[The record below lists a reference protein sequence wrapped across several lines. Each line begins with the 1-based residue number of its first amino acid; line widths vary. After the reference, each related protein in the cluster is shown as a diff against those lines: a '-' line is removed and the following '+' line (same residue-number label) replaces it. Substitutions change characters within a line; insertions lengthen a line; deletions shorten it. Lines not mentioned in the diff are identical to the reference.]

1 MRAAAME
8 VEHLG
13 LNADDRIFIPSPLAH
28 QTGFLYGMWLAIVM
42 GVPQIV
48 QPVWNAPR
56 ALRALND
63 WDGTFVQAATPFLAD
78 IVEAVDAGERPPAA
92 LRIFVATG
100 AAVPRGLAE
109 RATRI
114 LGTAVCGA
122 WGTTESCLG
131 SLAAPGDEP
140 AKVWGTDGRALRGIR
155 LRITDS
161 EGHILPPGEEGHFE
175 VQSSTMFEG
184 YVDHPDWTAAAFTPD
199 GWFRTGDL
207 GVMDESGYIRIT
219 GRVRDVINRGGEK
232 IPVAEVEQ
240 LLSDHPAIAQVAIVA
255 MPDPRLGE
263 RACAFVVLRERASL
277 DFDRMQHYLHACQV
291 AKQYWPERLEIVA
304 ELPRTPSGK
313 VQKYVLRDRARGLRP
328 YERAKQAIS

>member
-1 MRAAAME
+1 
-8 VEHLG
+8 
-13 LNADDRIFIPSPLAH
+13 
-28 QTGFLYGMWLAIVM
+28 MWLAIVM

-48 QPVWNAPR
+48 QPVWNATR

-78 IVEAVDAGERPPAA
+78 LVNAVEEGERPPAA

-131 SLAAPGDEP
+131 SLSAPRDEA
-140 AKVWGTDGRALRGIR
+140 AKVWGTDGRALRGIH

-161 EGHILPPGEEGHFE
+161 HGRVLPSGEEGHFE
-175 VQSSTMFEG
+175 VQSPTMFDG
-184 YVDHPDWTAAAFTPD
+184 YADHPEWTAAAFTAD
-199 GWFRTGDL
+199 GWFRTGDH

-232 IPVAEVEQ
+232 VPVAEVEQ
-240 LLSDHPAIAQVAIVA
+240 LLSDHPAIADVAIVA

-263 RACAFVVLRERASL
+263 RACAFVVLREKARL
-277 DFDRMQHYLHACQV
+277 DFERMQHYLDACQV
-291 AKQYWPERLEIVA
+291 AKHYWPERLEIVD

-313 VQKYVLRDRARGLRP
+313 VQKYVLRERARELRP
-328 YERAKQAIS
+328 QQRVKATIS

>member
-13 LNADDRIFIPSPLAH
+13 LGVEDRIFIPSPLAH
-28 QTGFLYGMWLAIVM
+28 QTGFLYGMWLALVM

-48 QPVWNAPR
+48 QPVWNAER
-56 ALRALND
+56 ALRALREWN
-63 WDGTFVQAATPFLAD
+63 GTFVQAATPFLAD
-78 IVEAVDAGERPPAA
+78 LVAAVENGQAPPAA

-131 SLAAPGDEP
+131 SLAAPTDET
-140 AKVWGTDGRALRGIR
+140 AKVWGTDGRALHGIR
-155 LRITDS
+155 LRIADAD
-161 EGHILPPGEEGHFE
+161 GRVLRAGQEGHFE
-175 VQSSTMFEG
+175 VQSPTMFVG
-184 YVDHPDWTAAAFTPD
+184 YADHPEWTAAAYTPD

-207 GVMDESGYIRIT
+207 GVMDDAGFIRIT

-232 IPVAEVEQ
+232 IPVAEMEQ
-240 LLSDHPAIAQVAIVA
+240 LLGDHPAIAEVAIVA
-255 MPDPRLGE
+255 MPDSRLGE
-263 RACAFVVLRERASL
+263 RACAFVVLRPKRRLGFEQ
-277 DFDRMQHYLHACQV
+277 MQHYLFACQ
-291 AKQYWPERLEIVA
+291 ASKHYWPERLEIVD
-304 ELPRTPSGK
+304 ELPRTASGK
-313 VQKYVLRDRARGLRP
+313 IQKYVLRERARSLRP
-328 YERAKQAIS
+328 QEPERATIA